1 MIVFSL
7 RDNILITVSRNTDCC
22 CYLGSSAWG
31 WFRWWSQRS
40 GRRAWY
46 HGDST
51 TRGHQ
56 YTHPRDTHPTGRWI
70 STRHAARQNNKPL
83 CGIIVVVFHNSQMLV
98 ARYYFGIV
106 MAFCLRWTLLTLSL
120 LEQVMAL
127 LFVIFTLKSGGKIL
141 WCHHSNESSL
151 TQRLHGII
159 YFFASCSK
167 GLWMFRELF
176 LLPPFGIKG

>member
-1 MIVFSL
+1 MIGFSL
-7 RDNILITVSRNTDCC
+7 RDNILITVSHNTDCC

-106 MAFCLRWTLLTLSL
+106 MAFCLRWTLTLSL

-159 YFFASCSK
+159 YIFASCSK